1 MTAQPTLYIDAQG
14 LVASPALKLYATRLL
29 RTLAQ
34 QHNLRDL
41 SIDIGLVHGNQCT
54 TLVAHSPG
62 GRPIRA
68 HVEGDN
74 LYTIL
79 DDAARDLDRK
89 IGNIC

>member
-1 MTAQPTLYIDAQG
+1 MTAQPTLYIDARG
-14 LVASPALKLYATRLL
+14 LVVSPVLKVYATRLL
-29 RTLAQ
+29 GTLARE
-34 QHNLRDL
+34 HNLRDL

-54 TLVAHSPG
+54 TLVAHSPS

-68 HVEGDN
+68 RAEGDN
-74 LYTIL
+74 LYSVL